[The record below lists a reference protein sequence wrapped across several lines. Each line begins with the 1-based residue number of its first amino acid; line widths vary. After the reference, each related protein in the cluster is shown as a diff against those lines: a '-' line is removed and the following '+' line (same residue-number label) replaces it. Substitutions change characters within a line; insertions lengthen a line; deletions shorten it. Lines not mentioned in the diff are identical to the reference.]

1 MHYLLCVSIR
11 LHSKPHLALGG
22 VKNVS
27 LNLTISNAGDD
38 AYDTNIYFN
47 FSREVF
53 YINFWQKVC
62 SSSYSWSACCLFTR
76 VSPKFISDIFGC
88 LVSKLL
94 VEQSSVTDAIHKDE
108 IYTDGV
114 CQLPSSSSQFHWDV
128 DILFCLKRLIKCPGS
143 SLNSEAC
150 RRKTDLH
157 EDTSSQTW
165 AVQAALQ
172 MKG

>member
-1 MHYLLCVSIR
+1 MRCLLRVSIR

-62 SSSYSWSACCLFTR
+62 ASSCSWSACCLFTR
-76 VSPKFISDIFGC
+76 VSPKFISDIFGG
-88 LVSKLL
+88 LVWKLL
-94 VEQSSVTDAIHKDE
+94 AEQSSVTDVIHKDE
-108 IYTDGV
+108 IYADDV
-114 CQLPSSSSQFHWDV
+114 CQLPSSSSLSTGMY
-128 DILFCLKRLIKCPGS
+128 ILFCLKRLIKCPRC

-150 RRKTDLH
+150 RRKTDLR

-165 AVQAALQ
+165 AAQAALQ